1 MTFLRKIFFS
11 LVLILLTSA
20 GYETTSQE
28 YRNLRFGTDDD
39 FYLDIGKAVSQDRF
53 GFIWIASDKGLHRFD
68 GEKFTH
74 FGDDVLP
81 SPYVKDIFTTPD
93 STLYAVTDLGIVRIN
108 SHPNKPSF
116 TLILPGTNGVGDSIL
131 WYPKTVYTD
140 KKGWWISEP
149 ATVVYYDGISLKKYP
164 FPQED
169 HTFSYVKSFNI
180 LIDSRQDIYALSFPG
195 RLHRFNK
202 VADRFEHIPLPITV
216 KEAESPILVDKDTWV
231 FGGRDGLYRL
241 TIINGQAEIKL
252 FLPIS
257 EVSCLALD
265 KSKTL
270 FIGTEGKGLYSVDM
284 KDPSYEVQS
293 HQVFADKNVRAL
305 YLDNSDILW
314 IVLDDEIH
322 IYERQKFQLVVP
334 EQLNKFTQGISLVDA
349 NNILI
354 AQSHEVVLLSQ
365 KAGKYTTKKLF
376 SSKDFYINEAVQ
388 QGNTVYFTTSTGQLY
403 RLPQNGTAAPVQT
416 GIYSNSYFSA
426 LADRN
431 GNTWFCPTGTAT
443 LLRIS
448 ENGAIT
454 AFDASRG
461 VESISNIITSDR
473 NGTIYAG
480 GSLSKSYLLKF
491 DPEKQQF
498 INLSLPLKD
507 TINGELVV
515 NDMAVLGNGSFYLAT
530 NQGLFLQKKGS
541 IERVNLGAF
550 SDEKLYA
557 VAVAKNNM
565 VFIGLDKGLL
575 RYYKNEVNLFTVADG
590 LPGVRV
596 ASRTLSVDAA
606 GRLWIGT
613 SKGIAMLDPQQL
625 EIRKSI
631 TPTLLRFVVDGIE
644 ALHSEL
650 QYIEI
655 KPESAL
661 RIDYASLQYPATTI
675 SYQYRLIGRDSSWI
689 SLELENSLYL
699 SNLPAGS
706 YTLEIRA
713 KQQGSF
719 TFSDPLVISFSILP
733 LWYQTW
739 WGLLLIFSLSF
750 IVLYILIKM
759 YNNNLIKRNL
769 KLEELVAERTSQL
782 KESNDLLG
790 IEKQEVEERRR
801 ELAKLVD
808 ELRELNATKDKFF
821 SIISH
826 DLRSPFQ
833 ALLGWSNMLVAEYE
847 DFDDDEIKQVLSQIE
862 RSAKNVYSL
871 IENLLFWSRSQLGK
885 LEILIEPLDPKQM
898 MMDNVTMLQSVAEK
912 KEITLRMLPYEGP
925 QLMGDRFTITT
936 VLRNLISNALK
947 FTPRNGTVTVSAECK
962 DGSVRVSVQDTGK
975 GISKTDQEKLFNPG
989 KNVSTPGTENEK
1001 GTGLGLI
1008 LCKEFIEKNAGT
1020 IGFVSEEESGSTFF
1034 FKLPAVLKK

>member
-1 MTFLRKIFFS
+1 
-11 LVLILLTSA
+11 
-20 GYETTSQE
+20 
-28 YRNLRFGTDDD
+28 
-39 FYLDIGKAVSQDRF
+39 
-53 GFIWIASDKGLHRFD
+53 
-68 GEKFTH
+68 
-74 FGDDVLP
+74 
-81 SPYVKDIFTTPD
+81 
-93 STLYAVTDLGIVRIN
+93 
-108 SHPNKPSF
+108 
-116 TLILPGTNGVGDSIL
+116 
-131 WYPKTVYTD
+131 
-140 KKGWWISEP
+140 
-149 ATVVYYDGISLKKYP
+149 
-164 FPQED
+164 
-169 HTFSYVKSFNI
+169 
-180 LIDSRQDIYALSFPG
+180 
-195 RLHRFNK
+195 
-202 VADRFEHIPLPITV
+202 
-216 KEAESPILVDKDTWV
+216 
-231 FGGRDGLYRL
+231 
-241 TIINGQAEIKL
+241 
-252 FLPIS
+252 
-257 EVSCLALD
+257 
-265 KSKTL
+265 
-270 FIGTEGKGLYSVDM
+270 
-284 KDPSYEVQS
+284 
-293 HQVFADKNVRAL
+293 
-305 YLDNSDILW
+305 
-314 IVLDDEIH
+314 
-322 IYERQKFQLVVP
+322 
-334 EQLNKFTQGISLVDA
+334 
-349 NNILI
+349 
-354 AQSHEVVLLSQ
+354 
-365 KAGKYTTKKLF
+365 
-376 SSKDFYINEAVQ
+376 
-388 QGNTVYFTTSTGQLY
+388 
-403 RLPQNGTAAPVQT
+403 
-416 GIYSNSYFSA
+416 
-426 LADRN
+426 
-431 GNTWFCPTGTAT
+431 
-443 LLRIS
+443 
-448 ENGAIT
+448 
-454 AFDASRG
+454 
-461 VESISNIITSDR
+461 
-473 NGTIYAG
+473 
-480 GSLSKSYLLKF
+480 
-491 DPEKQQF
+491 
-498 INLSLPLKD
+498 
-507 TINGELVV
+507 
-515 NDMAVLGNGSFYLAT
+515 
-530 NQGLFLQKKGS
+530 LQKKGS

-925 QLMGDRFTITT
+925 QLMGDRFT
-936 VLRNLISNALK
+936 
-947 FTPRNGTVTVSAECK
+947 
-962 DGSVRVSVQDTGK
+962 
-975 GISKTDQEKLFNPG
+975 
-989 KNVSTPGTENEK
+989 
-1001 GTGLGLI
+1001 
-1008 LCKEFIEKNAGT
+1008 
-1020 IGFVSEEESGSTFF
+1020 
-1034 FKLPAVLKK
+1034 